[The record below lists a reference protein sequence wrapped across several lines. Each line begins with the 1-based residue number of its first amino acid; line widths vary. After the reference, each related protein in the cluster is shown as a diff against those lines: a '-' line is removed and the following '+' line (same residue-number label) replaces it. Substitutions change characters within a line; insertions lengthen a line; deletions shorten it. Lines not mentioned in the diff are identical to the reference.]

1 MSPDS
6 SLQFFPC
13 DPSQPSDLPLPDA
26 AGILGMSSLGQP
38 AQASPWPVLPV
49 HTPLLGGSPEQLH
62 EYWYS
67 AAPCRRGQFQDIHFS
82 ANEDLLYGVICL
94 EEDATAAHDSDTA
107 LQRATEQA
115 YSQLFALL
123 EAEHFPH
130 LWRVWNYVPHIN
142 AVEHGLERYRQFNI
156 GRHQAFGH
164 FERPVDSSPAACA
177 LGVACGP
184 LSIAFLAA
192 RQAPHCIENPRQTSA
207 FSYPR
212 QYGPRSPTFTRA
224 AVANSGKHDILFIS
238 GTASIVGHRT
248 AHIGDVVAQT
258 RETVA
263 NIAVL
268 VEQARLV
275 APEAGYALD
284 GLDYRVYIRHA
295 ADYASVRHTLEQLI
309 GPAIRAVYV
318 QADIC
323 RSDLLV
329 EVEAHGIA
337 PRSGSPAQT
346 TPRN

>member
-1 MSPDS
+1 MPDS
-6 SLQFFPC
+6 V
-13 DPSQPSDLPLPDA
+13 
-26 AGILGMSSLGQP
+26 GILGMSSLGRPAQP
-38 AQASPWPVLPV
+38 AAWPMQQVN
-49 HTPLLGGSPEQLH
+49 TPLLGNSIEQLH
-62 EYWYS
+62 EYWHS
-67 AAPCRRGQFQDIHFS
+67 ATACRRGQFQDIHFS
-82 ANEDLLYGVICL
+82 ANEDLLYGVINL
-94 EEDATAAHDSDTA
+94 EEEAATAHDAGTA
-107 LQRATEQA
+107 LQQA
-115 YSQLFALL
+115 AEKAYRQLFSLL
-123 EAEHFPH
+123 EAENFPH
-130 LWRVWNYVPHIN
+130 LWRVWNYVPRIN

-156 GRHQAFGH
+156 GRHQAFDD
-164 FERPVDSSPAACA
+164 FARPVDSSPAACA
-177 LGVACGP
+177 LGVEHGP

-207 FSYPR
+207 FAYPR

-224 AVANSGKHDILFIS
+224 AVANSDKHDILFIS
-238 GTASIVGHRT
+238 GTASIVGHGT

-268 VEQARLV
+268 VEQARQLV
-275 APEAGYALD
+275 PAAGYTLD

-295 ADYASVRHTLEQLI
+295 ADYPSVRNTLEQLI
-309 GPAIRAVYV
+309 GPSIRAVYV

-337 PRSGSPAQT
+337 TRPERSTSPQASQ